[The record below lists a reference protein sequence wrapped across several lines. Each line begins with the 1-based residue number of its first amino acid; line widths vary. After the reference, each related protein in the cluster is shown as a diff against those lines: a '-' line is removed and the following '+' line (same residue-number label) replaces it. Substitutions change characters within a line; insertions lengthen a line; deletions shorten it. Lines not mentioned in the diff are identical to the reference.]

1 MMKLKYLVLLIL
13 TSFIFVCHSN
23 AQISIGSL
31 NNISYDNPKEYEIG
45 GITVSGVKYL
55 DNNVL
60 IMLSGLSVGDRIMV
74 PGDKISSAIRKLWK
88 QGLFNNVSIY
98 ATKIQG
104 NLIFLNIDLK
114 ERPRLSKYKIEGVK
128 KSDAENIRDNLHLMA
143 GDVVTENLILR
154 IENTIKNY
162 FTDKGFLNAR
172 ADITEVFDTTKA
184 NNVILNIDIERG
196 DRVRI
201 LKINVHGNENLSDAQ
216 IKSALKDTKEKGVIR
231 PMNKLDSLF
240 INVIS
245 DVFAL
250 DFYAIS
256 KDFNHYI
263 DESYKIRIFKGS
275 KFIKDSYEEDKAN
288 LIKKYNENGY
298 RDAHIVRDSV
308 YKVDDRTIEIDLVVD
323 EGEKYYFRNINWV
336 GNTKY
341 TENELNAILKIQKGD
356 VYNKD
361 RLETNLNYNPTGF
374 DVSSLYLDDGYL
386 FFNVQPV
393 EVNVEGD
400 SIDLEL
406 RIHEGKQARINK
418 VTVTGNT
425 RTNDHVIIR
434 ELRTKPGQLF
444 SRSDIIRTQREL
456 AQLRYFNAETLGL
469 DYTPNP
475 ADGTVDIEYQVEE
488 TSADQIELSGG
499 WGYGR
504 IIGTLGLSFN
514 NFSLRNFFKK
524 DAWRPIPSGDGQKLS
539 LRVQTYGSGYI
550 SYGFSFTE
558 PWLGGKK
565 PNAFSVSYYHA
576 LYSNGLDKGDP
587 LRSEFINNS
596 VTIGLGKRLQW
607 PDDFFTLY
615 QSINLQWYNLSNYT
629 SIFNFGS
636 GSGDFYNFSYLV
648 AFGRSSIDAPIYP
661 RSGSDVSISLELTP
675 PYSLFSDKDYAT
687 MSEDEK
693 YKWIEY
699 HKWKFKSDFYT
710 KLVGDLVLST
720 RVRFGFLG
728 KYNSEIG
735 VTPFERFY
743 VGGDGLYGYNN
754 LDGREIVALR
764 GYGNE
769 TITPNYAYN
778 SSLGGT
784 IYDKYTLE
792 LRYPLS
798 LNPSATIYALTF
810 VEGGNSWGSFR
821 SFSPFD
827 VYKSAGVGIRIFL
840 PMFGVLGL
848 DYGYGFDEVPGIPD
862 ANGAH
867 FHFSINQSLD

>member
-1 MMKLKYLVLLIL
+1 MNLKHLFLLIL
-13 TSFIFVCHSN
+13 VPFFIATHIH
-23 AQISIGSL
+23 AQVSL
-31 NNISYDNPKEYEIG
+31 GNLNPISYDSPKKYEIG
-45 GITVSGVKYL
+45 GITVTGVKYL

-60 IMLSGLSVGDRIMV
+60 IMLSGLSVGDEIMV
-74 PGDKISSAIRKLWK
+74 PGDQISSAIRKLWK
-88 QGLFNNVSIY
+88 QGLFKNIQIK

-104 NLIFLNIDLK
+104 NLIFLNIYLQ
-114 ERPRLSKYKIEGVK
+114 ERPRLSKYKIVGVK
-128 KSDAENIRDNLHLMA
+128 KSDAENLRDEMHLMT
-143 GDVVTENLILR
+143 GDVVTENLIIR
-154 IENTIKNY
+154 IKNTVQSY
-162 FTDKGFLNAR
+162 FTDKGFLNASVN
-172 ADITEVFDTTKA
+172 IEEISDTTKP
-184 NNVILNIDIERG
+184 NNVLLNIDIDRG
-196 DRVRI
+196 NRVRI
-201 LKINVHGNENLSDAQ
+201 LSINVKGNQNLSDSQ

-231 PMNKLDSLF
+231 PMNKLDSLI
-240 INVIS
+240 INVMH
-245 DVFAL
+245 DVFSL
-250 DFYAIS
+250 DFYAIGQ
-256 KDFNHYI
+256 DFNHYI
-263 DESYKIRIFKGS
+263 DESYKFRIFKGS
-275 KFIKDSYEEDKAN
+275 KFIRDSYDEDKAN
-288 LIKKYNENGY
+288 IIKKYNENGY
-298 RDAHIVRDSV
+298 RDARIVKDSI
-308 YKVDDRTIEIDLVVD
+308 YLVDESTINIDLDID
-323 EGEKYYFRNINWV
+323 EGNKYYFRNINWV

-341 TENELNAILKIQKGD
+341 SAKELSTILKIQKGD
-356 VYNKD
+356 IYNQE
-361 RLETNLNYNPTGF
+361 RLETNLSYNPSGF

-386 FFNVQPV
+386 FFNVQPIEVKV
-393 EVNVEGD
+393 EDD
-400 SIDLEL
+400 SIDLEI

-425 RTNDHVIIR
+425 RTNDHVVIR

-456 AQLRYFNAETLGL
+456 AQLRYFDPEKLGL

-475 ADGTVDIEYQVEE
+475 ADGTVDIEYIVEE

-524 DAWRPIPSGDGQKLS
+524 NAWRPIPSGDGQKLS
-539 LRVQTYGSGYI
+539 LRVQTYGAGYV

-576 LYSNGLDKGDP
+576 LYSNGYDSDDP
-587 LRSEFINNS
+587 LRSDFRNNS
-596 VTIGLGKRLQW
+596 VTFGLGKRLQW
-607 PDDFFTLY
+607 PDDYFTLY
-615 QSINLQWYNLSNYT
+615 QSINLQWYNLKNYT
-629 SIFNFGS
+629 TIFNFGT
-636 GSGDFYNFSYLV
+636 GNGDFYNFSYMV
-648 AFGRSSIDAPIYP
+648 AFGRSSVDAPIYP

-675 PYSLFSDKDYAT
+675 PYSAFSNKNYKT
-687 MSEDEK
+687 MDDDEK

-710 KLVGDLVLST
+710 KIVGDLVLST
-720 RVRFGFLG
+720 RIKFGFLG
-728 KYNSEIG
+728 SYNSDIG

-769 TITPNYAYN
+769 TITPNYANN
-778 SSLGGT
+778 SNLGGT
-784 IYDKYTLE
+784 IFSKYTME
-792 LRYPLS
+792 IRYPLS

-810 VEGGNSWGSFR
+810 MEGGNSWANFR
-821 SFSPFD
+821 SFNPFN
-827 VYKSAGVGIRIFL
+827 VYKSVGVGIRIFL

-848 DYGYGFDEVPGIPD
+848 DYGYGFDEVPGLPD

>member
-1 MMKLKYLVLLIL
+1 MNLKHLFLLIL
-13 TSFIFVCHSN
+13 VPFFIATHIH
-23 AQISIGSL
+23 AQVSL
-31 NNISYDNPKEYEIG
+31 GNLNPISYDSPKQYEIG
-45 GITVSGVKYL
+45 GITVTGVKYL

-60 IMLSGLSVGDRIMV
+60 IMLSGLSVGDEIMV
-74 PGDKISSAIRKLWK
+74 PGDQISSAIRKLWK
-88 QGLFNNVSIY
+88 QGLFKNIQIK

-104 NLIFLNIDLK
+104 NLIFLNIYLQ
-114 ERPRLSKYKIEGVK
+114 ERPRLSKYKIVGVK
-128 KSDAENIRDNLHLMA
+128 KSDAENLRDEMHLMT
-143 GDVVTENLILR
+143 GDVVTENLIIR
-154 IENTIKNY
+154 IKNTVQSY
-162 FTDKGFLNAR
+162 FTDKGFLNASVN
-172 ADITEVFDTTKA
+172 IEEISDTTKP
-184 NNVILNIDIERG
+184 NNVLLNIDIDRG
-196 DRVRI
+196 NRVRI
-201 LKINVHGNENLSDAQ
+201 LSINVKGNQNLSDSQ
-216 IKSALKDTKEKGVIR
+216 IKSALKDTKEKGVVR
-231 PMNKLDSLF
+231 PMNKLDSLI
-240 INVIS
+240 INVMH
-245 DVFAL
+245 DVFSL
-250 DFYAIS
+250 DFYAIGQ
-256 KDFNHYI
+256 DFNHYI
-263 DESYKIRIFKGS
+263 DESYKFRIFKGS
-275 KFIKDSYEEDKAN
+275 KFIRDSYDEDKAN
-288 LIKKYNENGY
+288 IIKKYNENGY
-298 RDAHIVRDSV
+298 RDARIVKDSI
-308 YKVDDRTIEIDLVVD
+308 YLVDESTINIDLDID
-323 EGEKYYFRNINWV
+323 EGNKYYFRNINWV

-341 TENELNAILKIQKGD
+341 SAKELSNILKIQKGD
-356 VYNKD
+356 IYNQE
-361 RLETNLNYNPTGF
+361 RLETNLSYNPSGF

-386 FFNVQPV
+386 FFNVQPIEVKV
-393 EVNVEGD
+393 END
-400 SIDLEL
+400 SIDLEI

-425 RTNDHVIIR
+425 RTNDHVVIR

-456 AQLRYFNAETLGL
+456 AQLRYFDPEKLGL

-475 ADGTVDIEYQVEE
+475 ADGTVDIEYIVEE

-524 DAWRPIPSGDGQKLS
+524 NAWRPIPSGDGQKLS

-576 LYSNGLDKGDP
+576 LYSNGYDSDDP
-587 LRSEFINNS
+587 LRSDFRNNS
-596 VTIGLGKRLQW
+596 VTFGLGKRLQW
-607 PDDFFTLY
+607 PDDYFTLY
-615 QSINLQWYNLSNYT
+615 QSINLQWYNLKNYT
-629 SIFNFGS
+629 TIFNFGT
-636 GSGDFYNFSYLV
+636 GNGDFYNFSYMV
-648 AFGRSSIDAPIYP
+648 AFGRSSVDAPIYP
-661 RSGSDVSISLELTP
+661 RSGSDVSLSLELTP
-675 PYSLFSDKDYAT
+675 PYSAFSNKNYKT
-687 MSEDEK
+687 MDDDEK

-710 KLVGDLVLST
+710 KIVGDLVLST
-720 RVRFGFLG
+720 RIKFGFLG
-728 KYNSEIG
+728 SYNSDIG

-769 TITPNYAYN
+769 TITPNYANN
-778 SSLGGT
+778 SNLGGT
-784 IYDKYTLE
+784 IFSKYTME
-792 LRYPLS
+792 IRYPLS

-810 VEGGNSWGSFR
+810 MEGGNSWANFR
-821 SFSPFD
+821 SFSPFN
-827 VYKSAGVGIRIFL
+827 VYKSVGVGIRIFL

-848 DYGYGFDEVPGIPD
+848 DYGYGFDEVPGLPD